1 MKNFLIIFSLI
12 FVFGCSSYSQSKKI
26 IYDCSIEDTINQ
38 EEKFINV
45 EKYKNDLYKNG
56 GFTLFENDTL
66 LIDVSLNNNSLTKR
80 TENKKTHIIKAIQYD
95 EISKKI
101 ISYEFYYTKGNFNI
115 GKEYYYDSLGKITKT
130 INNDDPENYT
140 LCYKEAEAIVL
151 KKMGKKY
158 EIYVL
163 VRENKII
170 NNEKIY
176 YWEVITSK
184 IGSFKYA
191 DKREF
196 WIHGKTGKIIKILK
210 LRVSTDDYFPDKK

>member
-12 FVFGCSSYSQSKKI
+12 FVFGCSSYSQNKKTV
-26 IYDCSIEDTINQ
+26 YDCTIKDTITQ
-38 EEKFINV
+38 EEKLINTDN
-45 EKYKNDLYKNG
+45 YKKELSERGGYK
-56 GFTLFENDTL
+56 T
-66 LIDVSLNNNSLTKR
+66 IDNEAIESEVSLNNGLFKTIL
-80 TENKKTHIIKAIQYD
+80 NKKTNVMKFIDYD
-95 EISKKI
+95 LTSKKI
-101 ISYEFYYTKGNFNI
+101 LSYSFYYKKGGFNI
-115 GKEYYYDSLGKITKT
+115 GKEYHYDSSGKITKT

-158 EIYVL
+158 EIFAL
-163 VRENKII
+163 KRENKII
-170 NNEKIY
+170 DNEKIY

>member
-1 MKNFLIIFSLI
+1 MKKFLIIISSI
-12 FVFGCSSYSQSKKI
+12 FVFGSSSFSQNKKTV
-26 IYDCSIEDTINQ
+26 YDCFIKDTINQ
-38 EEKFINV
+38 EEKFINID
-45 EKYKNDLYKNG
+45 KNKEGLYKNG
-56 GFTLFENDTL
+56 GFTLFENDSL
-66 LIDVSLNNNSLTKR
+66 LVDVSLNSASLTKR
-80 TENKKTHIIKAIQYD
+80 TENKKKHIIKSIHYD

-101 ISYEFYYTKGNFNI
+101 ISYNFYYTKGNFNI
-115 GKEYYYDSLGKITKT
+115 GKEYYYDSSGKITKT

-158 EIYVL
+158 EIFVL
-163 VRENKII
+163 KRENKII
-170 NNEKIY
+170 NNEKVY

-184 IGSFKYA
+184 IGSFKNA

-210 LRVSTDDYFPDKK
+210 LRVSTDDYFKE